1 MIGQVEPPAASFHDW
16 QHPVVLGITGA
27 IVFGLLLASVLIRVL
42 RRAERIDG
50 ETFDELIL
58 RVRSWYI
65 LSAVMVVPI
74 LIGPK
79 AVWLFFLLL
88 AIFCFWE
95 FSKATG
101 LSAAKTEMYTVV
113 LGICVTFFAILD
125 HWMDMFTT
133 TWAISIC
140 VIFLSALLADK
151 PQGYIRRVSLAFIG
165 FALFGISLGH
175 LGFISNDYL
184 FRPILLWILF
194 CTALND
200 VFAYLCGK
208 KFGKRKLLVN
218 TSPNKTWAGAVGA
231 TLLTTTLA
239 AVIGYFIF
247 HDSPLA
253 APHHLIALGLI
264 ISVLGQC
271 GDLVI
276 SSIKRDLNIK
286 DMASLIPGHGGL
298 LDRFDSLL
306 LSAPVLFHYINYF
319 RGIGMDQP
327 VQVFTGQ

>member
-1 MIGQVEPPAASFHDW
+1 MIGQIETPIAALQGW
-16 QHPVVLGITGA
+16 QHPVVLGITSA
-27 IVFGLLLASVLIRVL
+27 IVVGLLLATVLIRVFQQTKQ
-42 RRAERIDG
+42 IDRD
-50 ETFDELIL
+50 TYHELVL
-58 RVRSWYI
+58 RVGSWYF
-65 LSAVMVVPI
+65 LSAVMVLPI
-74 LIGPK
+74 LIGPR

-88 AIFCFWE
+88 ALFCFRE

-101 LSAAKTEMYTVV
+101 LNHSMTEMCTVM

-133 TWAISIC
+133 TWAITIC
-140 VIFLSALLADK
+140 VIFLTALLADK
-151 PQGYIRRVSLAFIG
+151 PQGYIRRVSLSFIG

-175 LGFISNDYL
+175 LAFISNDCL
-184 FRPILLWILF
+184 FQPILLWILF

-218 TSPNKTWAGAVGA
+218 TSPNKTWAGAIGA

-253 APHHLIALGLI
+253 APHHLVALGLI

-286 DMASLIPGHGGL
+286 NMASLIPGHGGL

-306 LSAPVLFHYINYF
+306 LAAPVLFHYINYF

-327 VQVFTGQ
+327 VRAITGQ

>member
-1 MIGQVEPPAASFHDW
+1 
-16 QHPVVLGITGA
+16 
-27 IVFGLLLASVLIRVL
+27 
-42 RRAERIDG
+42 
-50 ETFDELIL
+50 
-58 RVRSWYI
+58 
-65 LSAVMVVPI
+65 
-74 LIGPK
+74 
-79 AVWLFFLLL
+79 
-88 AIFCFWE
+88 
-95 FSKATG
+95 
-101 LSAAKTEMYTVV
+101 
-113 LGICVTFFAILD
+113 
-125 HWMDMFTT
+125 MFTT

-140 VIFLSALLADK
+140 VIFLTALLADK
-151 PQGYIRRVSLAFIG
+151 PQGYIRRVSLSFIG

-175 LGFISNDYL
+175 LGFISNDHL
-184 FRPILLWILF
+184 FQPILLWILF

-253 APHHLIALGLI
+253 ASYHLVALGLI

-327 VQVFTGQ
+327 VQVITGQ

>member
-1 MIGQVEPPAASFHDW
+1 MIGQIEPPVASFQDW
-16 QHPVVLGITGA
+16 QHPVVIGITGA
-27 IVFGLLLASVLIRVL
+27 IVFGLLLASVLIRVF
-42 RRAERIDG
+42 RRADRIDAD
-50 ETFDELIL
+50 TYDELIL

-65 LSAVMVVPI
+65 LSAVMVLPI

-79 AVWLFFLLL
+79 AVWMFFLLL

-95 FSKATG
+95 FCKATG
-101 LSAAKTEMYTVV
+101 LNESKTEMWTVI

-140 VIFLSALLADK
+140 FIFLSALLADK
-151 PQGYIRRVSLAFIG
+151 PQGYIRRVSLSFIG

-175 LGFISNDYL
+175 LGFISNDFL

-239 AVIGYFIF
+239 AAIGYFIF
-247 HDSPLA
+247 KDSPLA
-253 APHHLIALGLI
+253 APHHLLALGLI

-306 LSAPVLFHYINYF
+306 LAAPVLFHYINYF